1 MKKKFS
7 AAWKGSSQIRKQRKY
22 LANAPV
28 HLKRKIMAANLSKE
42 LRKKYG
48 KRSFPVRKGDEVKI
62 MFGANN
68 GKKGKISEIKID
80 KGRVAIEGI
89 QNKKKDGTKINVWFH
104 ASNLQIQD
112 LNLNDKKR
120 IEELNRKET
129 KKKPVSKENKTQKNK
144 HESKLKEIKN
154 A

>member
-48 KRSFPVRKGDEVKI
+48 KRSFPVRKGDEAKI
-62 MFGANN
+62 MFGANK

-89 QNKKKDGTKINVWFH
+89 QNKKKDGTKVNVWFH
-104 ASNLQIQD
+104 ASNLQIQE

-120 IEELNRKET
+120 IEALNRKET
-129 KKKPVSKENKTQKNK
+129 KKQVSKEDKTQKK
-144 HESKLKEIKN
+144 KPETKPKGEKN